1 MAKNITSVSWDLVGS
16 DLPSGLSFDTATGT
30 FSGTTSEIEDFILPV
45 RVTTNYGYDIK
56 DVTFEVKQGQYAP
69 TITEGQKISFSNNG
83 LGSSHTLEG
92 TNVTLGENGITSV
105 IWSISGLPSNTYG
118 TDYTQSKYF
127 DASTGTFI
135 GTTGDLTDRFGYAME
150 AGTYTVPVTVTTNYG
165 TTTENITLKISSSG
179 EPT

>member
-69 TITEGQKISFSNNG
+69 TITKGQIISFSNQG
-83 LGSSHTLEG
+83 LKSSYTLKG
-92 TNVTLGENGITSV
+92 TNVTLGENGVTSV

-127 DASTGTFI
+127 DASTGTFKYE
-135 GTTGDLTDRFGYAME
+135 FGGGME
-150 AGTYTVPVTVTTNYG
+150 TGTYTVPVTVTTNYG
-165 TTTENITLKISSSG
+165 TTTENITLKISSR
-179 EPT
+179 EPV

>member
-69 TITEGQKISFSNNG
+69 TITEGQIISFSNYG
-83 LGSSHTLEG
+83 LESSYTLKG
-92 TNVTLGENGITSV
+92 TNVTLGENGVTSV

-118 TDYTQSKYF
+118 TDYTQSTYF
-127 DASTGTFI
+127 DASTGTFKYE
-135 GTTGDLTDRFGYAME
+135 FGGGME
-150 AGTYTVPVTVTTNYG
+150 TGTYTVPVTVTTNYG
-165 TTTENITLKISSSG
+165 TTTENITLKISVG

>member
-69 TITEGQKISFSNNG
+69 TITEGQKISFSNYG
-83 LGSSHTLEG
+83 LDSSYTLKG
-92 TNVTLGENGITSV
+92 TNVTLGENGVTSV

-118 TDYTQSKYF
+118 TDYTQSTYF
-127 DASTGTFI
+127 DASTGTFKYE
-135 GTTGDLTDRFGYAME
+135 FGGGME
-150 AGTYTVPVTVTTNYG
+150 TGTYTVPVTVTTNYG
-165 TTTENITLKISSSG
+165 TTTENITLKISVG

>member
-69 TITEGQKISFSNNG
+69 TITEGQKISFSNYG
-83 LGSSHTLEG
+83 LDSSYTLKG
-92 TNVTLGENGITSV
+92 TNVTLGENGVTSV

-118 TDYTQSKYF
+118 TDYTQSTYF
-127 DASTGTFI
+127 DASTGTFKYE
-135 GTTGDLTDRFGYAME
+135 FGGGME
-150 AGTYTVPVTVTTNYG
+150 TGTYTVPVTVTTNYG